1 MRRGLGVRPREDRGR
16 PARPLDER
24 ARAAAYARLC
34 DWGDRADAATDPV
47 EYADL
52 DTAVSDAR
60 IAYLAACGYRLTDL
74 DRNGMYVGRVED
86 TR

>member
-1 MRRGLGVRPREDRGR
+1 VRPREDRGR
-16 PARPLDER
+16 PARPLDEA

-34 DWGDRADAATDPV
+34 DWYDRREIAADPV

-60 IAYLAACGYRLTDL
+60 IAYLAGCGYRLTDL
-74 DRNGMYVGRVED
+74 DRNGMYVGHVEN